1 MVVIGWRVA
10 DNGGDW
16 WNSSP
21 MAAASGRTVAEECRS
36 GRHIQTTTEPGQLAG
51 TDQQTMDG
59 EDDAKPTE
67 MATEMVRMAK
77 LLEWSEQPEMAEEW
91 LDGAMS
97 GRSCNDG
104 GQTNDGGRNDDGD
117 GDNQRQKWSERHMKD
132 GDGDSDGDADAGY

>member
-1 MVVIGWRVA
+1 M
-10 DNGGDW
+10 
-16 WNSSP
+16 
-21 MAAASGRTVAEECRS
+21 AEECRS

-104 GQTNDGGRNDDGD
+104 GQTNDGGRNNDGD
-117 GDNQRQKWSERHMKD
+117 GDNEDRDGNGRKRSEKD
-132 GDGDSDGDADAGY
+132 WPDRDTLDKDDDAEAEY